1 MKVIQVS
8 DDSVA
13 QRAGIQ
19 VGDVL
24 LQLDQRKL
32 DSGVALRKQI
42 AGYDWGDSAE
52 LRFERDGEAQTLDL
66 HFRRAPAAT
75 DSNREQE

>member
-13 QRAGIQ
+13 QRAGVR

-24 LQLDQRKL
+24 LHLDDSKL
-32 DSGVALRKQI
+32 DSSIALRKQI
-42 AGYDWGDSAE
+42 AGYDWGRQRRIAVRARRTRCKS
-52 LRFERDGEAQTLDL
+52 LDL
-66 HFRRAPAAT
+66 HFRRAPAEP
-75 DSNREQE
+75 DN